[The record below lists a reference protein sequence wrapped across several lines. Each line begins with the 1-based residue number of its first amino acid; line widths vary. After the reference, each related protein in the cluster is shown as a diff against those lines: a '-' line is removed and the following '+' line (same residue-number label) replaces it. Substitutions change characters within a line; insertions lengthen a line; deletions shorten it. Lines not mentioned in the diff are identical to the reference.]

1 MKTDYTIKFESVVTE
16 EIPAPET
23 KYEDDPTLEIGKEVV
38 DVRALDGKRVSLY
51 KLYYDG
57 DKLVNKILVNT
68 SYYRPRAAV
77 IKKGTKKPA
86 SDKVQNTKPVEN
98 SPSDIIAQK
107 PTPPKQEITPSETPG
122 VDSNPTPVVPT
133 LPEEPTDEPVEDDFF
148 AIQG

>member
-1 MKTDYTIKFESVVTE
+1 MVIVKTIKLLLVTDYTIKFESVVTE

-23 KYEDDPTLEIGKEVV
+23 KYEDDPTLEVGKEVV

-57 DKLVNKILVNT
+57 DKLVNKVLVNT

-86 SDKVQNTKPVEN
+86 SDNNSSTKPVGTL
-98 SPSDIIAQK
+98 PSDDVAQN
-107 PTPPKQEITPSETPG
+107 PTPPK
-122 VDSNPTPVVPT
+122 
-133 LPEEPTDEPVEDDFF
+133 EENNASST
-148 AIQG
+148 